1 MSFVQ
6 KNEEPKKTTIAALDG
21 VRAFACFCVI
31 SYHIT
36 HLTWDEGVW
45 GIGNIEKE
53 LGVVG
58 HLAVDISLSGNS
70 GVTLFFILSGFLL
83 FLPYAKSM
91 LFDTSWPEARRF
103 YLRRIFRIWP
113 GYYVSLIL
121 LILIAN
127 RSYLQLANLKQL
139 FLFLTFLMDSSANT
153 YQKIN
158 GPFWTLAVEWQY
170 YMLLPLLALGMGW
183 LVRRGT
189 FKRRLTILL
198 LCLGGLLLW
207 GLATRWWGESWQLY
221 FMPAKTNHIAKPVQY
236 PLLAGAHP
244 FLPAGVRNFLLF
256 FVYGQNGKFME
267 DFAVGMLISV
277 FYTIAQQLPE
287 HPISRFCY
295 KSSRYMWFLGLTFLF
310 FAVVWPDVA
319 NWFYQAPFVS
329 NQQWGEYFLPWV
341 GNNSPLAPYIGAHNW
356 LSEMPFALGYGC
368 CMQAILFGKRDLQWF
383 WQLGWMRWLG
393 LLSYGMY
400 IWHLP
405 IIEAY
410 DNLMHPFQ
418 SSINNIVYY
427 GLYWVLVV
435 VIVIPFCYL
444 FHILIEQPWIKYGV
458 RVTGKKVTKI
468 PPVDVPEVVAVGST
482 KE

>member
-6 KNEEPKKTTIAALDG
+6 KNEEPKKNTIAALDG
-21 VRAFACFCVI
+21 VRAFACFSVI
-31 SYHIT
+31 AYHIT
-36 HLTWDEGVW
+36 HLTWGEKVW
-45 GIGNIEKE
+45 TIGNIERE
-53 LGVVG
+53 LGAFG

-83 FLPYAKSM
+83 FMPYAKSM
-91 LFDTSWPEARRF
+91 LFDSSWPEARRF

-121 LILIAN
+121 LILITH
-127 RSYLQLANLKQL
+127 REYLQLDYLKQS
-139 FLFLTFLMDSSANT
+139 FLFLTFLMDSSAST
-153 YQKIN
+153 YQAIN

-198 LCLGGLLLW
+198 LCLGGMILW

-221 FMPAKTNHIAKPVQY
+221 FMPAVTKHIAKPVQY
-236 PLLAGAHP
+236 PPFAGAHP
-244 FLPAGVRNFLLF
+244 LLPASVRNVLLF
-256 FVYGQNGKFME
+256 FVYGQGGKFME
-267 DFAVGMLISV
+267 DFAVGMLICV
-277 FYTIAQQLPE
+277 FYTITQQLPE

-295 KSSRYMWFLGLTFLF
+295 KSSRYMWFLGLAFLF
-310 FAVVWPDVA
+310 FAVVWPDIPL
-319 NWFYQAPFVS
+319 WF
-329 NQQWGEYFLPWV
+329 
-341 GNNSPLAPYIGAHNW
+341 SPLLTPQQYNALYSMWVIHSPLGPYIGAHAW
-356 LSEMPFALGYGC
+356 LSEIPFVLGYGC

-405 IIEAY
+405 IILAY
-410 DNLMHPFQ
+410 DNIMHPFQ
-418 SSINNIVYY
+418 HDINNIVYY

-444 FHILIEQPWIKYGV
+444 FHLLIEQPWIKYGA
-458 RVTGKKVTKI
+458 RVTSKKVTRI
-468 PPVDVPEVVAVGST
+468 PPVDVPEVVTAGSA